1 MTFDHFNPYE
11 LTEATQQCPYDL
23 YAQMRAQDGL
33 VPSQECNGF
42 YAVTRYDDVREILLD
57 GVNFGVSEG
66 IGLLGPIGFIMPES
80 DGALHHRY
88 RRIVNPWFRRGAV
101 EAREADVR
109 AVAGRLLD
117 TLWGRREVEFVTE
130 VCRPLI
136 GLVNSKIVL
145 TVDDENFDAVQEM
158 IGDVIYDLNKAREA
172 LKSIKRFASA
182 DIARRR
188 NEPPRGDA
196 LDDVIHDASGDALSN
211 DEVLQVY
218 MSLLFGAFDTTA
230 NTLAVAFAYLA
241 QHPDARAFLREDRLR
256 IPTAIEEFVR
266 WDPTS
271 QGMARTVRHDITIGG
286 QPLRQGDRLF
296 VCNAAANRDT
306 EQFLDADRVQMS
318 RKPNPHL
325 GFGAGPHRCVG
336 VHLANLLMRVA
347 VEEVLQRWPLLS
359 LVPGTQLQYKT
370 TQMRAMVSLPIVL
383 SPDASSSPSQ
393 EEVALESPQRSSLPG
408 PLHRDE

>member
-11 LTEATQQCPYDL
+11 LAEATQQCPYDL
-23 YAQMRAQDGL
+23 YAKMRAQEGL
-33 VPSQECNGF
+33 VSSQECNGF

-57 GVNFGVSEG
+57 GENFGVSEG
-66 IGLLGPIGFIMPES
+66 VGLLGPIGFIMPES

-109 AVAGRLLD
+109 AVAGKLLD
-117 TLWGRREVEFVTE
+117 TFSGRREVEFVTE

-136 GLVNSKIVL
+136 GLVNSKIVM
-145 TVDDENFDAVQEM
+145 TVDDDHFDAVQEL
-158 IGDVIYDLNKAREA
+158 IGDVIYDLTKAREA
-172 LKSIKRFASA
+172 LKGIKRFASA

-196 LDDVIHDASGDALSN
+196 LDDVIHDASGDALS
-211 DEVLQVY
+211 DDKVLQVY
-218 MSLLFGAFDTTA
+218 LSLLFGAFDTTA

-241 QHPDARAFLREDRLR
+241 QHPDARAFLREDHLR

-271 QGMARTVRHDITIGG
+271 QGMARTVRNDITIGG

-296 VCNAAANRDT
+296 VCNAAANRDA
-306 EQFLDADRVQMS
+306 EQFLDADTVDIS
-318 RKPNPHL
+318 RNPNRHL

-347 VEEVLQRWPLLS
+347 VEEVLQRWPHLS

-370 TQMRAMVSLPIVL
+370 TQMRAMVSLPIAL
-383 SPDASSSPSQ
+383 SPDASSPPSR
-393 EEVALESPQRSSLPG
+393 EEVAQ
-408 PLHRDE
+408 D